1 MRNKSIL
8 LGFIFALLLAS
19 CSSNKKNEKPPM
31 VREVVSYFSD
41 STTERVVWEHPQGS
55 DSVILVSHFYKNKQL
70 QMQGNIVGGVRNG
83 EWNAWDD
90 QGQKLSTGH
99 YVDGIENG
107 LWTVWFPNGQKRY
120 EGIFK
125 DGKRVG
131 IWSFYNK
138 KGEKVKEIKY

>member
-8 LGFIFALLLAS
+8 LGFFFALLLAS
-19 CSSNKKNEKPPM
+19 CSSNKKNEKPAM

-41 STTERVVWEHPQGS
+41 SITERVVWEHPQGN

-99 YVDGIENG
+99 YIDGIENG

-120 EGIFK
+120 EGMFK